1 MYTKELDSY
10 RPKASDSEKTKELGP
25 KKIIKILFLPTYQLV
40 ITPAKDF
47 FYKAVKS
54 PFLSIHRLA
63 TLDYFKSED
72 KEPDPSIRDWLR
84 ILFLRKRAWEYR
96 GYGLIGLVT
105 LSIAVVVYWRMAIEV
120 ITDAFMLHPLL
131 GIICIGGASIPLCGL
146 MPLTPIF
153 IWPKIILRLL
163 FGDVNPG
170 DVARSIDNGTWK
182 KNYNSKYESVLA
194 FLLFDPV
201 GRLAQDFPYKDSH
214 LSYLG
219 EYLDPVSHD
228 TLVNR
233 WITSKSDPR
242 IQWRLLGGDIRGR
255 VQHRY
260 VSEEVARVMNTSNK
274 QEEEK

>member
-1 MYTKELDSY
+1 MNTQNL
-10 RPKASDSEKTKELGP
+10 ASKMAKS
-25 KKIIKILFLPTYQLV
+25 LFLST
-40 ITPAKDF
+40 
-47 FYKAVKS
+47 
-54 PFLSIHRLA
+54 HRLA
-63 TLDYFKSED
+63 TLNYLKSED
-72 KEPDPSIRDWLR
+72 KEPDLSIRDWLR
-84 ILFLRKRAWEYR
+84 ILFLRKRVWEYR
-96 GYGLIGLVT
+96 GYGLIGLLT
-105 LSIAVVVYWRMAIEV
+105 LSIATIVYWRVVVEMV
-120 ITDAFMLHPLL
+120 TDAFILHPWI
-131 GIICIGGASIPLCGL
+131 GIICAGGASIPLCGL
-146 MPLTPIF
+146 VALLPIF
-153 IWPKIILRLL
+153 IWPKLILRVL

-170 DVARSIDNGTWK
+170 DVARSIDKGTWK

-233 WITSKSDPR
+233 WITSESDPR

-260 VSEEVARVMNTSNK
+260 VSEEVARVMNTSHK